1 MSCKQEF
8 KMKNEECKQDETAIN
23 KNIKPVHFRFLI
35 RLLKSQIFV

>member
-8 KMKNEECKQDETAIN
+8 DMKNDECKQNETAIN
-23 KNIKPVHFRFLI
+23 ENIKPVHFRFLI

>member
-1 MSCKQEF
+1 MSCKQEL
-8 KMKNEECKQDETAIN
+8 KMKNEERKQDGTAIN